1 MKSEYFIGLSL
12 PIDQD
17 GDPGDGGQAKD
28 GFFDKGDNENER
40 GIVSYKPRE
49 GLKQHFQQE
58 ESCIPSENTR
68 PFPIGIQKDS
78 K

>member
-28 GFFDKGDNENER
+28 GFFDKGDDENER

-49 GLKQHFQQE
+49 AWNETSAKPTTLSIFTHIY
-58 ESCIPSENTR
+58 S
-68 PFPIGIQKDS
+68 
-78 K
+78 